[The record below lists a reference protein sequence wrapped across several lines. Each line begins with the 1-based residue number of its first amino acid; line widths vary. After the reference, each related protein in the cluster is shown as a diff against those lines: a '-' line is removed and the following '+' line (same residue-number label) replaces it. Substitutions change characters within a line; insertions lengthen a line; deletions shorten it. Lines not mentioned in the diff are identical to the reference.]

1 MGTIIKK
8 ALHWKTLKMPRNYW
22 ILKKVICAE
31 SFRYYLFWK
40 RKKTKIY
47 LHKNYNHFDFI
58 NSIKAFL
65 GSTYY
70 CYKCDKPYNNKIKQM
85 QYTYWGM
92 QTAQR
97 PCILRKIKIKYT
109 VKTVTCTVFTI
120 IVLITTTTFARKFIN
135 VKLVL
140 RLN

>member
-1 MGTIIKK
+1 
-8 ALHWKTLKMPRNYW
+8 
-22 ILKKVICAE
+22 
-31 SFRYYLFWK
+31 
-40 RKKTKIY
+40 
-47 LHKNYNHFDFI
+47 
-58 NSIKAFL
+58 
-65 GSTYY
+65 
-70 CYKCDKPYNNKIKQM
+70 
-85 QYTYWGM
+85 M